1 MWLSKNFFSYKY
13 DYRIEWLEF
22 TAILASG
29 KTDIP
34 ENIARALANLAKSPG
49 GVLWSEND
57 AGRFTIAAN
66 WNVPTSPADINLSD
80 LPEWLRTNEWI
91 IDL

>member
-49 GVLWSEND
+49 GVLWSRTD
-57 AGRFTIAAN
+57 AGRFTMMAN
-66 WNVPTSPADINLSD
+66 WDMPIPLTDINLSE